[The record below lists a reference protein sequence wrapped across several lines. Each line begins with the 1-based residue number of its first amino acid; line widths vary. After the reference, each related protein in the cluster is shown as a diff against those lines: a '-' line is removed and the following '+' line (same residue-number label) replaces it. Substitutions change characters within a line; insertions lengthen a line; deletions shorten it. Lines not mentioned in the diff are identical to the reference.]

1 MKLRSLSLTF
11 LTSLTIGL
19 SGCATMMSGSTQ
31 TINVQAIDS
40 QTHHVI
46 PGATC
51 SLFDGEGR
59 AYPVTGNPGSI
70 IATRGKGSLQV
81 KCRARGYQQSQT
93 GVGQSFNAWIIA
105 NVLFWPGII
114 VDACTGAT
122 QKYPSHIT
130 VLMSKA

>member
-1 MKLRSLSLTF
+1 MKLQSLFLSSLTAIA
-11 LTSLTIGL
+11 LGL
-19 SGCATMMSGSTQ
+19 SGCATIMSGSTQ
-31 TINVQAIDS
+31 AINVQAIDS
-40 QTHHVI
+40 QTHQVI

-51 SLFDGEGR
+51 TLFDGEGR
-59 AYPVTGNPGSI
+59 AYPVTGNPGAI
-70 IATRGKGSLQV
+70 VATRGKGSLQV
-81 KCRARGYQQSQT
+81 KCRARGYHQSQT

-130 VLMSKA
+130 VLMSKG